1 MGLPR
6 VTLIDMAPLFFA
18 LLAEGSLAWRQAQLN
33 ELNEAIEALQ
43 ALGDDRRRCAWHA
56 ERASDESGYE
66 QEAIDAGDLCCDP
79 YPDDYEF
86 WPREEWD
93 GSPFADYLR
102 KLAEEL
108 GKPDVV
114 DMGCYGPETVRGFVG
129 LPRYSV
135 CREDLAKVAPFTSH
149 VIHALRAGDVRLSDI
164 PEELMAADASE
175 MREAWLEARLSPE
188 SKEWLARV
196 ADFAEPCPTRSEGE
210 AKGRFQGEVKSG

>member
-1 MGLPR
+1 
-6 VTLIDMAPLFFA
+6 MAPLFFA